1 MRARMLDF
9 LRKMG
14 KSEHELVEESLSAY
28 IDGELSFGEKAQVE
42 KHLEECQACSENLAT
57 LRQTVV
63 LLGEL
68 PTVPAPISF
77 ALRPAPVRP
86 KARVPA
92 PAWGYGLLK
101 GATALAA
108 LLLVLLIGGDLTV
121 QFLGGFPLATRAPLA
136 PAAEVALAPS
146 TVPSVVP
153 APAEVQPI
161 VGETKATQEETETA
175 PPPAAEEPPAPA
187 PAPTEPPE
195 AYRAPSVQDVASPAA
210 RAEGAGPADT
220 PTAMGTPVET
230 PTWENECIGSES
242 IEPTVTCVPEPLP
255 SPAAPEGAEPTA
267 QTTPLELPKEE
278 DAATTAVP
286 TPTSEVVAMAELPAE
301 ETHERDVGYYEAQ
314 TSPLLPLR
322 LAELIVFILLILLV
336 LVTLV
341 TRWLVRRHG

>member
-1 MRARMLDF
+1 MFDF

-14 KSEHELVEESLSAY
+14 RSEHELLEESLSAY
-28 IDGELSFGEKAQVE
+28 IDGELLAGEKARVQ
-42 KHLEECQACSENLAT
+42 KHLEECEACSENLAT

-86 KARVPA
+86 RARVTA

-108 LLLVLLIGGDLTV
+108 LLLVLLIGGDLTL
-121 QFLGGFPLATRAPLA
+121 QFLGGFPLAARAPFA

-153 APAEVQPI
+153 APAEDQPMA
-161 VGETKATQEETETA
+161 GESKVTEKATAATT
-175 PPPAAEEPPAPA
+175 PPEVEVEEPPAA
-187 PAPTEPPE
+187 AQATEALE
-195 AYRAPSVQDVASPAA
+195 SYEAPSAQDVASPAA

-230 PTWENECIGSES
+230 LTWEDECIG
-242 IEPTVTCVPEPLP
+242 IDDGFQLIHGFGPGLPYVKGRVPDFSLRHVKPLI
-255 SPAAPEGAEPTA
+255 PA
-267 QTTPLELPKEE
+267 
-278 DAATTAVP
+278 
-286 TPTSEVVAMAELPAE
+286 
-301 ETHERDVGYYEAQ
+301 
-314 TSPLLPLR
+314 
-322 LAELIVFILLILLV
+322 
-336 LVTLV
+336 
-341 TRWLVRRHG
+341 

>member
-1 MRARMLDF
+1 MFDF

-28 IDGELSFGEKAQVE
+28 IDGELLAGEKARVE
-42 KHLEECQACSENLAT
+42 KHLEECEACSENLAT
-57 LRQTVV
+57 LRQTVA

-86 KARVPA
+86 RARVTA

-108 LLLVLLIGGDLTV
+108 LLLVLLIGGDLTL
-121 QFLGGFPLATRAPLA
+121 QFLGGFPLATRAPFA

-153 APAEVQPI
+153 APAEDQPM
-161 VGETKATQEETETA
+161 VGESKAPEKATEAA
-175 PPPAAEEPPAPA
+175 PPPGAEEEPPAPA
-187 PAPTEPPE
+187 PAPTEALE
-195 AYRAPSVQDVASPAA
+195 SYEAPSAQDVASPAA
-210 RAEGAGPADT
+210 RAEGAGLADT

-230 PTWENECIGSES
+230 LTWEDECIGSEN
-242 IEPTVTCVPEPLP
+242 IEPTVTCVREPEP
-255 SPAAPEGAEPTA
+255 SSATPEGAPPTP

-278 DAATTAVP
+278 DAATTALP
-286 TPTSEVVAMAELPAE
+286 TATSEVVAMVELPAE
-301 ETHERDVGYYEAQ
+301 ETRERDVGYYYEAE

-322 LAELIVFILLILLV
+322 LAELTVFILLILLV
-336 LVTLV
+336 LVTLL